1 MEQEPACSRRSSYGM
16 IDRQMVRPASRGA
29 PSPTSCWR
37 RAELIPS
44 APTSR
49 SKCALS
55 APPLERS
62 KCAVTPPP
70 AGSTLVSCRSRWMI
84 PSGRRA
90 ARTFCSF
97 DQRTFAIGCPYVE
110 GNRRG
115 SPVGLG
121 SLVSPSA
128 LVTSMCCVVD
138 PARTTC
144 AERPGSIASRADSPF
159 GHSVSPVPAC
169 GDSFGA
175 RSKTSASMPT
185 LRSALQQA
193 SPPSPPPITPARRAA
208 AGVARRRR
216 IRGHGD
222 GWSFISSH

>member
-1 MEQEPACSRRSSYGM
+1 MPRRRLGSVSEVSG
-16 IDRQMVRPASRGA
+16 R
-29 PSPTSCWR
+29 T
-37 RAELIPS
+37 
-44 APTSR
+44 
-49 SKCALS
+49 
-55 APPLERS
+55 
-62 KCAVTPPP
+62 
-70 AGSTLVSCRSRWMI
+70 STLVSCRSRWMI

-138 PARTTC
+138 PARRTC

-193 SPPSPPPITPARRAA
+193 ARRARPQS
-208 AGVARRRR
+208 RRRAGPR
-216 IRGHGD
+216 RGWREGE
-222 GWSFISSH
+222 GEGAMAKAGPSSGGAGHF